1 MKTAK
6 PQHAA
11 MDPAIVVR
19 TLAELGGAAHL
30 STLFHKLQP
39 KLAAHEDMAELGL
52 ADLLATLKAYQS
64 PRMQRVSADALFHQP
79 FGDGSYRWCLCEG
92 VL

>member
-6 PQHAA
+6 PRHAA
-11 MDPAIVVR
+11 MDPAMVVR

-30 STLFHKLQP
+30 ATLFHKLQP
-39 KLAAHEDMAELGL
+39 KLTAHADTAELGL
-52 ADLLATLKAYQS
+52 ADLLETLKAYQS
-64 PRMQRVSADALFHQP
+64 PRMQRASADDLFHQP

-92 VL
+92 VV